1 MSTLAFTPSRGL
13 AAADL
18 LKLRRRRGLVAVTA
32 LLTVGAMTIT
42 YGIIELLHVA
52 SPATHG
58 PAGGIVNLGHG
69 AWVASTLGAVAAA
82 IVGSMA
88 GSGDLEA
95 GVYRYLVVTGR
106 SRLALYRSRLA
117 LYRSRL
123 RSGLVFL
130 LPFTAAAYA
139 IAAVAAV
146 VLAGGRPVPTA
157 SLLATTG
164 LWAVL
169 QVTFYYLLAFG
180 IACLVG
186 SRSYTIG
193 ILLAFRLAL
202 TPILASITALG
213 IVRELVPGVALQGL
227 TPAALGNA
235 AQQGPTIPMSTAAI
249 AIVLIVWA
257 LAAIVAGA
265 WRDTRR
271 DA

>member
-1 MSTLAFTPSRGL
+1 MSTFALTPSRNL
-13 AAADL
+13 VAADL

-42 YGIIELLHVA
+42 YAIIELLHVA

-88 GSGDLEA
+88 GAGDLEA
-95 GVYRYLVVTGR
+95 GVYRDLVVTGR
-106 SRLALYRSRLA
+106 SRLALFRSRL
-117 LYRSRL
+117 LG
-123 RSGLVFL
+123 GLVFL
-130 LPFTAAAYA
+130 LPFVAGGYA
-139 IAAVAAV
+139 IAG
-146 VLAGGRPVPTA
+146 LASIVFADGRPVPSA
-157 SLLATTG
+157 SLLVTTG
-164 LWAVL
+164 LWALL
-169 QVTFYYLLAFG
+169 QVTFYYLLAVG

-193 ILLAFRLAL
+193 VLLGFRLAL
-202 TPILASITALG
+202 TPILASIPALG

-227 TPAALGNA
+227 TPAALGDA
-235 AQQGPTIPMSTAAI
+235 AQQGPTVAMSTAAI
-249 AIVLIVWA
+249 AAVLVVWA
-257 LAAIVAGA
+257 VAAVAAGA